1 VARRRKNYRV
11 APSPIPLISEPGTL
25 VVNFV
30 QADGTLKRSFDF
42 TMFGKVPMAAELALA
57 FRHHLGDKAAST
69 RISTY
74 RRLPCGSRSSRNMM
88 MQSRRC
94 VTSIQRCCAR
104 SSHRSIPNPG

>member
-1 VARRRKNYRV
+1 MARRRKNYRV

-74 RRLPCGSRSSRNMM
+74 RRLPLWFSFIKEHDDAI
-88 MQSRRC
+88 
-94 VTSIQRCCAR
+94 TSMRDVDTAVLRAFIA
-104 SSHRSIPNPG
+104 SLDT